1 MTHTYV
7 NPHLLSMTKEPRIY
21 NGEKR
26 IYLINCVGKTEW
38 LHAKESA
45 GPLSHTIYKNKP
57 KMDYRIKYKI

>member
-1 MTHTYV
+1 
-7 NPHLLSMTKEPRIY
+7 MTKEPRIY